1 MGTNA
6 WIDCA
11 RVPWFWLISV
21 WVDLT
26 ALPPG
31 CCSTICAMHSM
42 VHYSIHTAMN
52 WLHTYAMAGW
62 AFLNCITSMHRFL
75 ILWRPQL
82 DLMLDITKEH
92 YASVL
97 CTWLLPRLQS
107 MHAITTSSVHHV
119 CCGLQFKADDYTD
132 FHSISLSKNVY
143 DTMCAH
149 GLHALEAYH
158 SSDALVLSV
167 DHTTV

>member
-1 MGTNA
+1 
-6 WIDCA
+6 
-11 RVPWFWLISV
+11 
-21 WVDLT
+21 
-26 ALPPG
+26 
-31 CCSTICAMHSM
+31 
-42 VHYSIHTAMN
+42 
-52 WLHTYAMAGW
+52 
-62 AFLNCITSMHRFL
+62 
-75 ILWRPQL
+75 
-82 DLMLDITKEH
+82 MLDITKEH

-132 FHSISLSKNVY
+132 FHSILLKKNVY

-149 GLHALEAYH
+149 GLHALEACY

-167 DHTTV
+167 DHTTVQYVPDCVPVWWQTLCSSWCGRDLGISAIVRDHMVQTKLSQLVVHAHLFVAGAR

>member
-1 MGTNA
+1 
-6 WIDCA
+6 
-11 RVPWFWLISV
+11 
-21 WVDLT
+21 
-26 ALPPG
+26 
-31 CCSTICAMHSM
+31 
-42 VHYSIHTAMN
+42 
-52 WLHTYAMAGW
+52 
-62 AFLNCITSMHRFL
+62 
-75 ILWRPQL
+75 
-82 DLMLDITKEH
+82 
-92 YASVL
+92 
-97 CTWLLPRLQS
+97 

-119 CCGLQFKADDYTD
+119 CYGLQFKADDYTD